1 MQRECH
7 CRTGELSDKFG
18 RESEILAPKFEC
30 GRLRGNRD
38 VDRYRK
44 RPVSE
49 KEAVGAGEVLRVRT
63 VPQAKWNKDPQSE
76 LQG

>member
-1 MQRECH
+1 MQRKCH
-7 CRTGELSDKFG
+7 YRTGELSDKFG

-30 GRLRGNRD
+30 GRLKGNGD

-44 RPVSE
+44 RPVSG
-49 KEAVGAGEVLRVRT
+49 KEAVGAGEVLRVQT
-63 VPQAKWNKDPQSE
+63 VLQAKQNKDPQPE